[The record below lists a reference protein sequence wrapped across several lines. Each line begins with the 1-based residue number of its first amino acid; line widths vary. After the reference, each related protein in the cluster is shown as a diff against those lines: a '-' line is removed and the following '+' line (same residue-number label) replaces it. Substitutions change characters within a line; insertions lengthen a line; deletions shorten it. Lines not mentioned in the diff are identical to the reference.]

1 MHLDAYKLKIGSNIL
16 LKKKNKFNRIQS
28 NDE

>member
-16 LKKKNKFNRIQS
+16 LKKNKFNRIQS